1 MPNRARV
8 KKISSLK
15 NGFIM
20 KQKKHSVLST
30 AQLAMTVLMTALVF
44 CTISAQSNLFQTG
57 SWSVSSLNHDQLLRY
72 NKATALAPS
81 DQIYPITIGDLGH
94 SQEGGRIKAVLPG
107 TSCGEL
113 VFRAKYSEYQSET
126 DYVWYAEIETGGSTD
141 CLDGYLYIRSMDGKR
156 LGEVRVEENYYM
168 IEDFGGV
175 NALVKA
181 PPPAEPEVC
190 GGAILPDEDLN
201 GDEEEGVQ
209 ERSNWNCNVRVLVLY
224 TPSAGNRVNNIEGR
238 AASAIDIT
246 NQAFRNSGIASSQLT
261 LILAAVEEI
270 GIDETD
276 RTVTNTLLQVAANP
290 IARSRRDIHEA
301 DLVILLVDKSIMQS
315 EDNAAGAAFL
325 GPSNNFAYGVSRV
338 LNINNGFVFSHEIGH
353 LFGANHEPCSAV
365 DAGENCL
372 SSSGGI
378 LFQRAHTWEFKRKC
392 GFLGLSKCL
401 VKRKT
406 IMFSE
411 SASNPD
417 VIPHFSNPAVRVENR
432 ATGIVGERDNSRQLA
447 NTACTVANF
456 RGGSEQLEIGILGE
470 SFVYVIDTEW
480 LGVMVSG
487 APGPYQYEWRTSL
500 DGVNWTVAST
510 SQNLEIRGEDY
521 EAGDIIYVS
530 VTVIAG
536 GGQTATVW
544 HVVVVLD
551 NGQDHWRP
559 ANISDEI
566 SFKENIMIYPNP
578 ASESVQVRYS
588 LNADSE
594 IAIKLVDLSGK
605 ALETYRMKRQ
615 RGENT
620 EEISLSGLPPGVYI
634 LRFTGEY
641 QSIGTV
647 IVKK

>member
-20 KQKKHSVLST
+20 KQKKLSVF
-30 AQLAMTVLMTALVF
+30 AAVQVAMTVLMTALVF
-44 CTISAQSNLFQTG
+44 CTISAQSNLFQAG

-72 NKATALAPS
+72 NKAAALVPS
-81 DQIYPITIGDLGH
+81 DQIYPVTIRDLGQ
-94 SQEGGRIKAVLPG
+94 SQEGGRIKAVLAG
-107 TSCGEL
+107 TSCGEF

-126 DYVWYAEIETGGSTD
+126 DYVWYAEIETGDSIH

-156 LGEVRVEENYYM
+156 LGEVRVEENYCI

-175 NALVKA
+175 NALVKV
-181 PPPAEPEVC
+181 PPSAVPEVC

-201 GDEEEGVQ
+201 GEEEEGVQ

-246 NQAFRNSGIASSQLT
+246 NQAFRNSGISSSQLT

-270 GIDETD
+270 GH
-276 RTVTNTLLQVAANP
+276 LL
-290 IARSRRDIHEA
+290 
-301 DLVILLVDKSIMQS
+301 
-315 EDNAAGAAFL
+315 GA
-325 GPSNNFAYGVSRV
+325 
-338 LNINNGFVFSHEIGH
+338 H
-353 LFGANHEPCSAV
+353 HEPCAAI
-365 DAGENCL
+365 DAGSGCL

-378 LFQRAHTWEFKRKC
+378 FFQRAHTWEFKKKC
-392 GFLGLSKCL
+392 GFLGLSNCL
-401 VKRKT
+401 VERKT
-406 IMFSE
+406 IMFSA

-432 ATGIVGERDNSRQLA
+432 ATGIADERHNSRQLA
-447 NTACTVANF
+447 NAACTVANF

-521 EAGDIIYVS
+521 EVGDIIYVS

-620 EEISLSGLPPGVYI
+620 EEISLSGLPSGVYI
-634 LRFTGEY
+634 LRFTCEY
-641 QSIGTV
+641 QSVGTV